1 MAWQDLTTLY
11 RGQPWYGS
19 SNLLKAANQG
29 FKSNKGGLNLLQQW
43 GGLTHDDL
51 ARLSGQYWTTDP
63 KMAKSYGPK
72 IRSMEVPL
80 SDLDRF
86 KRFEGRV
93 QNIGSGK
100 FKHAGNPPKAY
111 LVPKSTLRNIP
122 SGINIGHTASAAKN
136 LNYPFKGLGDE
147 LRFLKAGWTTRA
159 PDISDLKH
167 LLGTSKH
174 TFARSDLLP
183 FLGKG
188 AMTGLGYLTSL
199 PGQAALMTIAPT
211 HLGADDMPTGDAEQE
226 YFDYYNQYGDSY
238 GDLKIP
244 GWRKR
249 KMDKLAT
256 QKGIDQ
262 VGMQKQIQDAGGVGV
277 GVAPR
282 RITPIH
288 APHPDRGGRDFQPQ
302 RPTRPGGF
310 TDPGKGSYGPWK
322 AGGGLIDNPLPGR
335 SRYM

>member
-1 MAWQDLTTLY
+1 MAWQDLATLY
-11 RGQPWYGS
+11 RGEPWFGPT
-19 SNLLKAANQG
+19 ANALQASKEIPTLAKIAG
-29 FKSNKGGLNLLQQW
+29 LDEAGLNRL
-43 GGLTHDDL
+43 GGKWWTANPEYAKQYAGGTGKVKSIQLKPGDIEKINKF
-51 ARLSGQYWTTDP
+51 GQKVTTLP
-63 KMAKSYGPK
+63 
-72 IRSMEVPL
+72 
-80 SDLDRF
+80 
-86 KRFEGRV
+86 
-93 QNIGSGK
+93 SGK
-100 FKHAGNPPKAY
+100 YRFLGLGNPPGSQNQYVLPESILKNRATG
-111 LVPKSTLRNIP
+111 V
-122 SGINIGHTASAAKN
+122 NIGQTLKSLGAH
-136 LNYPFKGLGDE
+136 YGGQGL
-147 LRFLKAGWTTRA
+147 RY
-159 PDISDLKH
+159 
-167 LLGTSKH
+167 
-174 TFARSDLLP
+174 
-183 FLGKG
+183 G
-188 AMTGLGYLTSL
+188 AQGLGYLASL
-199 PGQAALMTIAPT
+199 PGQAGLMTVAPT
-211 HLGADDMPTGDAEQE
+211 HLGAEDMPTGDAEQE
-226 YFDYYNQYGDSY
+226 YFDYYNQYGDNY

-262 VGMQKQIQDAGGVGV
+262 VGMQKQIQDAGGV